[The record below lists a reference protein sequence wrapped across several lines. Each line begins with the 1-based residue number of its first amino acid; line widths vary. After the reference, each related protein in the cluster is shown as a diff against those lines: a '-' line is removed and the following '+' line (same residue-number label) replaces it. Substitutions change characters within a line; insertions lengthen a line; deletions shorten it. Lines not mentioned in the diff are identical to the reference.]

1 VGNLLSPESESF
13 WNGARQVLAL
23 HAAGQGNLEEAERLM
38 LQNPQMDLPVVHLF
52 GPGFCIRELH
62 IPAGTFLIGHA
73 HKKPLANMLVKGLIR
88 VCSENRWATLEA
100 PFFFVGSPGRKAAVA
115 LTDTI
120 WQNILV
126 TDETDP
132 AKIEE
137 LFVDHSEQWTAAR
150 QGETK

>member
-1 VGNLLSPESESF
+1 VGNLALSTDEF
-13 WNGARQVLAL
+13 WNTARQTLAMR
-23 HAAGQGNLEEAERLM
+23 AAGQGNLEEAERLM
-38 LQNPQMDLPVVHLF
+38 LKTPQVEMHVVHLF

-73 HKKPLANMLVKGLIR
+73 HKQPLANMLVKGLIR

-100 PFFFVGSPGRKAAVA
+100 PFFFVGAPGRKAALA

-132 AKIEE
+132 AKIEDI
-137 LFVDHSEQWTAAR
+137 FVEHSDQWTAAQR
-150 QGETK
+150 GESK